1 MTRVSA
7 EVAIL
12 LDLGSA
18 WAKACLVGRSRGRWR
33 IVGHAAQPRSWPLG
47 ELVRALA
54 ATLAPSA
61 DRRVADRLVD
71 LVAAAPRI
79 ECHTSR
85 RPGRLALAAVSREL
99 SATAA
104 RRAAESAGWLVVEAA
119 TVDDGR
125 SAAERLAALQAAEV
139 DAWLIAGGF
148 DETAAE
154 VALEVA
160 ALVAAARQAW
170 GGPVI
175 WAGSRRLSAQVAGL
189 FEEGAVTSV
198 ANPRPSEHHEDAG
211 PLRAQLEQLLRSTV
225 EPESA
230 IHLAPVS
237 FRRAIGELSRSSG
250 LRVVGVD
257 LGAQYATRVSAD
269 GRGEPDSRVYAAGGL
284 TAPSLTA
291 AGGPARV
298 ARIMSQPIDELAV
311 ADALQNLRARPAT
324 LPHSEDELAVTQAAA
339 RQQLSVLASEEAAAG
354 GIDLLIGAGRVIAG
368 APQPAQ
374 AAQMLLDGVRPL
386 GVTQLAIDVAGAL
399 GPLGALDDDEIEEG
413 IGSLRDDLLA
423 PLGTAVVCRGGRPG
437 GVAMR
442 VSLHRVG
449 WQAIGPVEV
458 RTGQLHLLP
467 LGRGQVAE
475 LDIALEDGASLGGPR
490 RASRARVEVSGGAVG
505 VLLDARGV
513 PIALPRR
520 ADDRRAVLAG
530 WRDTVTREAVAP
542 TGVGSAA

>member
-1 MTRVSA
+1 MTTTS
-7 EVAIL
+7 EVALL

-18 WAKACLVGRSRGRWR
+18 WTKASLVGRSRGRWR
-33 IVGHAAQPRSWPLG
+33 IVGHAAQPRAWPLG
-47 ELVRALA
+47 ELIRTLA
-54 ATLAPSA
+54 ATVAPSA
-61 DRRVADRLVD
+61 DRRVSDQLLHLIAS
-71 LVAAAPRI
+71 APRI
-79 ECHTSR
+79 ECHTMR
-85 RPGRLALAAVSREL
+85 RPGRLALVAVSREL
-99 SATAA
+99 SAAAA
-104 RRAAESAGWLVVEAA
+104 RRAAESAGWLVVETA
-119 TVDDGR
+119 TIDDGR
-125 SAAERLAALQAAEV
+125 TTAERLEALQSVDV
-139 DAWLIAGGF
+139 DAWLLAGGF
-148 DETAAE
+148 DDTPAE
-154 VALEVA
+154 LALEVA
-160 ALVAAARQAW
+160 ALAAAARRAW

-175 WAGSRRLSAQVAGL
+175 WAGSQRLGDEVAGL

-198 ANPRPSEHHEDAG
+198 GNARPNHDREEPA
-211 PLRAQLEQLLRSTV
+211 PLRFHLEQLLRSTV

-230 IHLAPVS
+230 IHLAPIS
-237 FRRAIGELSRSSG
+237 FRRAIGELSRASG
-250 LRVVGVD
+250 LTIMGVD
-257 LGAQYATRVSAD
+257 LGAQYATRVFAD
-269 GRGEPDSRVYAAGGL
+269 GTVESRVYAAGGL
-284 TAPSLTA
+284 ASPALTG

-339 RQQLSVLASEEAAAG
+339 RHQLAALAGDEAASG

-368 APQPAQ
+368 APQPSQ

-413 IGSLRDDLLA
+413 VSSLRDDLIA
-423 PLGTAVVCRGGRPG
+423 PLGTAVVCRGSRPG
-437 GVAMR
+437 GLAMR

-449 WQAIGPVEV
+449 WPAIGPIEV

-475 LDIALEDGASLGGPR
+475 LDVALEDGATLGAAR
-490 RASRARVEVSGGAVG
+490 RGRRVRVEVSGGSVG

-513 PIALPRR
+513 PIALPKR

-530 WRDTVTREAVAP
+530 WRDALSREAAIPIAPGAVA
-542 TGVGSAA
+542 